1 MEVIRMSVRLKDNL
15 YEVLLAVLP
24 ITLVTTIL
32 QVFVI
37 ALPTVLFLRFLIGAF
52 LVMVGLTLFLQGVKM
67 GLLPMGETIG
77 AELPQKASLP
87 IILLVAF
94 LLGFLVTV
102 AEPDVRVLAFQV
114 DLVSE
119 GEVSKNILILAVALG
134 VAVFVCM
141 AVLRIIL
148 GVPITYLLAGGYTLV
163 LLLSFFT
170 PPDFVPLSF
179 DAGGVTTGPVTVPF
193 ILALGIGTAS
203 VLGGRSSIS
212 DGFGLV
218 GLASIGPILAVMIL
232 GVIYR

>member
-1 MEVIRMSVRLKDNL
+1 MSARLKDNF

-37 ALPTVLFLRFLIGAF
+37 ALPIELFLRFLIGAF

-119 GEVSKNILILAVALG
+119 GAVTKNILILAVALG
-134 VAVFVCM
+134 VAVFVCI
-141 AVLRIIL
+141 ALLRIIL
-148 GVPITYLLAGGYTLV
+148 GVPIAYLLAGGYTMV

>member
-1 MEVIRMSVRLKDNL
+1 MSIRLKDNL

-37 ALPTVLFLRFLIGAF
+37 ALPIELFLRFLIGAF